1 MTAAQILLL
10 LTYITNEIQLASLRS
25 SGMPWQAQ
33 LDIRNGLIEQL
44 EESCKAHK

>member
-1 MTAAQILLL
+1 MTAAQLLLL
-10 LTYITNEIQLASLRS
+10 LTYISNEIQLATLRS

-44 EESCKAHK
+44 EETTK